1 MQTSLDLIAN
11 KAKQKK
17 QHRFRHL
24 YTMLNQENLEDSF
37 KLLNKR
43 SATGVDRV
51 SVKQYGKHLRTNVVK
66 LVDRLK
72 RKCYRAKLVKREW
85 IPKSNG
91 KLRPLGMPITEDK
104 LLQKTA
110 SRILEAIFDGDFLNS
125 SYGYRIGK
133 SPLDAVRKLKSKLQF
148 GSFGYVVEVDIK
160 GFFDHI
166 NHDLLLTL
174 LKQRINDNSYLGLI
188 SKWLKAGVLEKDG
201 KVIHPDTGTP
211 QGGVISPVLAN
222 IYLHYAIDL
231 WFQKVVWKQ
240 IKGRAYH
247 IRYADDFVCLFQY
260 WEDAR
265 RFYKALPKRLSQ
277 FGLTIAPD
285 KTRILKFNRF
295 QQTESDRFSFLG
307 FEFRW
312 GKNQSGGDQVLAHT
326 CRKKLNSTLKDL
338 ALWCKNNRHL
348 GIKKI
353 MKTFNS
359 KLRGHYNYYGIIGNA
374 LRLSTFYHR
383 AKCALKRWLNK
394 RSQKRSYDWRGF
406 EKMLKAYKVVTP
418 RITQKR
424 MLNKQLCF

>member
-188 SKWLKAGVLEKDG
+188 SKWLKA
-201 KVIHPDTGTP
+201 
-211 QGGVISPVLAN
+211 
-222 IYLHYAIDL
+222 
-231 WFQKVVWKQ
+231 
-240 IKGRAYH
+240 
-247 IRYADDFVCLFQY
+247 
-260 WEDAR
+260 AR
-265 RFYKALPKRLSQ
+265 P
-277 FGLTIAPD
+277 
-285 KTRILKFNRF
+285 
-295 QQTESDRFSFLG
+295 
-307 FEFRW
+307 
-312 GKNQSGGDQVLAHT
+312 
-326 CRKKLNSTLKDL
+326 
-338 ALWCKNNRHL
+338 
-348 GIKKI
+348 
-353 MKTFNS
+353 
-359 KLRGHYNYYGIIGNA
+359 
-374 LRLSTFYHR
+374 
-383 AKCALKRWLNK
+383 
-394 RSQKRSYDWRGF
+394 
-406 EKMLKAYKVVTP
+406 
-418 RITQKR
+418 
-424 MLNKQLCF
+424 